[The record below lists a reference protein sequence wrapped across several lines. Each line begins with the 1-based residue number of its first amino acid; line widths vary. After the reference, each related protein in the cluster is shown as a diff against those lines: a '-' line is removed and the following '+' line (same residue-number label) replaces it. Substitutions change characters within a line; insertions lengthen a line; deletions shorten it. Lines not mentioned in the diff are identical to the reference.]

1 MGRSTQIGASRL
13 APRSRFAYLG
23 SNSAPH
29 TPFSRTPRG
38 PAPAGDDAMTKLT
51 NISEEA
57 SLVLVSE
64 LITQLE
70 RQREANGQP
79 SLVKAMQAAIGQTW
93 IDNPEAAPGLR
104 VGMADAQ
111 LVLEWVK
118 RRLSPD
124 EDLHFGDL
132 VAEAPGSEG

>member
-1 MGRSTQIGASRL
+1 
-13 APRSRFAYLG
+13 
-23 SNSAPH
+23 
-29 TPFSRTPRG
+29 
-38 PAPAGDDAMTKLT
+38 MTKLA

-79 SLVKAMQAAIGQTW
+79 SLVGALKAAIAQTW
-93 IDNPEAAPGLR
+93 IESPEAAPGLR

-111 LVLEWVK
+111 LVLEWVE
-118 RRLSPD
+118 RRLAPD
-124 EDLHFGDL
+124 DLHFGDL
-132 VAEAPGSEG
+132 VAEARETES

>member
-1 MGRSTQIGASRL
+1 MTQ
-13 APRSRFAYLG
+13 
-23 SNSAPH
+23 
-29 TPFSRTPRG
+29 
-38 PAPAGDDAMTKLT
+38 LT

-79 SLVKAMQAAIGQTW
+79 SLVAALKAAIAQTW
-93 IDNPEAAPGLR
+93 IEQPDASPALR

-111 LVLEWVK
+111 LVLEWVEQH
-118 RRLSPD
+118 LEP
-124 EDLHFGDL
+124 EDKHFGDRT
-132 VAEAPGSEG
+132 GDRRRF

>member
-1 MGRSTQIGASRL
+1 
-13 APRSRFAYLG
+13 
-23 SNSAPH
+23 
-29 TPFSRTPRG
+29 
-38 PAPAGDDAMTKLT
+38 MTKLT

-79 SLVKAMQAAIGQTW
+79 SLVAALKAAIGQTW
-93 IDNPEAAPGLR
+93 DNSSEAAPGLR

-111 LVLEWVK
+111 LVLEWVE
-118 RRLSPD
+118 RRLAP

-132 VAEAPGSEG
+132 VAEAPENQG